1 MSITLYTAPDC
12 IRCKIVKA
20 FLAER
25 NIEYG
30 TVDFKENAQE
40 FNTFYRTN
48 RKAIYRNPE
57 GVEFPLFFDGG
68 QGAEGLGEGGGNVVP
83 GVTVAEGEAEGFGSG
98 EVFDVAGHD
107 GAHFPDGGVGV
118 VGGGV
123 AAEQG
128 HMAGDDGGKAGGI
141 GEHGRA
147 SGEEIGMILKDGGI
161 MERAAG
167 IHDGMH
173 AGTPDAGKAVCGGKE
188 VAAGDDGN
196 GKRADEFREGVV
208 SGNAAEAL
216 PGGAGVQGY
225 PARAEVLKPQGKVLE
240 DVMRVVE
247 AETEL
252 EAHAPGACGGNE
264 RAGHVEGVV
273 DVAEHGRARA
283 LLEHLVYG
291 TAHVEIK
298 PAITG
303 IAQERGG
310 PAEKGGFRA
319 EELHDERL
327 IGGHA
332 AEQIVGAG
340 TAVDKPLGAD
350 HFRHADGRAVAAAEQ
365 TEGQVAVARQRRKPG
380 SVGGKGQGVGR
391 RAGTEGQGG
400 SGDHASGF
408 PGAGLEV
415 ASGALRK

>member
-1 MSITLYTAPDC
+1 MGREGGGGGPGTPLRASE
-12 IRCKIVKA
+12 RG
-20 FLAER
+20 FLPPNKKLLR
-25 NIEYG
+25 
-30 TVDFKENAQE
+30 
-40 FNTFYRTN
+40 
-48 RKAIYRNPE
+48 P
-57 GVEFPLFFDGG
+57 PLFFDFR

-128 HMAGDDGGKAGGI
+128 HMAGDDGGKAGGV

-147 SGEEIGMILKDGGI
+147 SGEQIGVILKDGGI

-173 AGTPDAGKAVCGGKE
+173 AGTADAGKAVCGGKE

-240 DVMRVVE
+240 DVMRVR
-247 AETEL
+247 ATSSALSMSRSMAAPAPCLSTLCTEQ
-252 EAHAPGACGGNE
+252 PM
-264 RAGHVEGVV
+264 
-273 DVAEHGRARA
+273 
-283 LLEHLVYG
+283 
-291 TAHVEIK
+291 
-298 PAITG
+298 
-303 IAQERGG
+303 
-310 PAEKGGFRA
+310 
-319 EELHDERL
+319 
-327 IGGHA
+327 
-332 AEQIVGAG
+332 
-340 TAVDKPLGAD
+340 
-350 HFRHADGRAVAAAEQ
+350 
-365 TEGQVAVARQRRKPG
+365 
-380 SVGGKGQGVGR
+380 
-391 RAGTEGQGG
+391 
-400 SGDHASGF
+400 
-408 PGAGLEV
+408 
-415 ASGALRK
+415 LRSNQP